1 MTKNKY
7 NFIFQNPFLKKKKK
21 YKKLY
26 IDGLNQFEQAR
37 LNQIVKEK
45 LGDWTPDII
54 ISQGWEVCSKIL
66 QNLYPK
72 TLCLNQENAFSSRP
86 PFPRALAYDYDGPFF
101 NFMTRFPKQVKAFK
115 ISKADDFLINQFK
128 SELQRILIDNSVYP
142 PELMQFKKKFKKL
155 ILFPLV
161 STYHDSFFP
170 NLPYSNDFDLLE
182 FVFSKVPS
190 DIGVVVSEH
199 PAGGILSDETLM
211 YFQKKYPNFMKGT
224 GLSINY
230 FPYVDAVLNT
240 TSKTGLFSL
249 LWDIPLISLAPKI
262 NDFLYDIDNLDDINK
277 LWKMPI
283 KNKNNILCWYFTH
296 YTIFI
301 KDFSKE
307 NFLYSFLEDSIT
319 RFKKEGITFN
329 FYNKIND
336 LEEILNYIISSV
348 VSFYHPQDTAPLPVV
363 KKQKKDNLGE
373 KIFSIKN
380 SFNKKHK
387 IINFLGLKVK
397 IKRKK

>member
-1 MTKNKY
+1 MKILLFGILSDEDVFVSIYWNHLYNWMVKNLPQDKIDVRFILPEKLFLKNQQEKIHNLDMLHPISLTKNEY
-7 NFIFQNPFLKKKKK
+7 NFIFQNPFLSYHQK

-45 LGDWTPDII
+45 LGDWSPDII

-66 QNLYPK
+66 QNLYPNI
-72 TLCLNQENAFSSRP
+72 LCLNQENAFSSRP

-101 NFMTRFPKQVKAFK
+101 NFMTRFPKQIKAFK
-115 ISKADDFLINQFK
+115 ISKADDALINQFK

-170 NLPYSNDFDLLE
+170 DLPYLNDFDLLE

-190 DIGVVVSEH
+190 DIGIVVSEH
-199 PAGGILSDETLM
+199 PAGGILSDETLL

-224 GLSINY
+224 DLSINY

-249 LWDIPLISLAPKI
+249 LPINGLFNGFLQAPFGFPLQHNIS
-262 NDFLYDIDNLDDINK
+262 F
-277 LWKMPI
+277 
-283 KNKNNILCWYFTH
+283 
-296 YTIFI
+296 
-301 KDFSKE
+301 
-307 NFLYSFLEDSIT
+307 
-319 RFKKEGITFN
+319 
-329 FYNKIND
+329 
-336 LEEILNYIISSV
+336 
-348 VSFYHPQDTAPLPVV
+348 
-363 KKQKKDNLGE
+363 
-373 KIFSIKN
+373 
-380 SFNKKHK
+380 
-387 IINFLGLKVK
+387 
-397 IKRKK
+397 